1 MNIAR
6 LLKADERS
14 DLFKAVTGRSAV
26 WQIPKPQRPE
36 RTFLHRQS
44 PAVSAPPQIK
54 ARARKFP
61 SQDLL
66 LVDMITNALIVIAI
80 ASASYFFI
88 SAKGLRANID
98 PAVTS
103 YSGRSEQR

>member
-14 DLFKAVTGRSAV
+14 DLFKTVTGRSAV
-26 WQIPKPQRPE
+26 WQIPKPQWPE

-44 PAVSAPPQIK
+44 RGVSAPRRIK
-54 ARARKFP
+54 DRSRKP
-61 SQDLL
+61 PNQDLL
-66 LVDMITNALIVIAI
+66 WVDMITNALIVIAI
-80 ASASYFFI
+80 ASASYLFI
-88 SAKGLRANID
+88 SARSLRANFD

-103 YSGRSEQR
+103 YSERSQPR

>member
-14 DLFKAVTGRSAV
+14 DPFKAMTGRSAL
-26 WQIPKPQRPE
+26 WQIPKPPRPE
-36 RTFLHRQS
+36 RAFLHRQS
-44 PAVSAPPQIK
+44 RSITAPRHIQD
-54 ARARKFP
+54 RARKSP
-61 SQDLL
+61 TEDLL
-66 LVDMITNALIVIAI
+66 WADMIANALIVIVI

-88 SAKGLRANID
+88 SAKGLQADIG

-103 YSGRSEQR
+103 YSEPLQQR

>member
-14 DLFKAVTGRSAV
+14 DPFKAVTGRSAV
-26 WQIPKPQRPE
+26 WQISKPQRPE

-44 PAVSAPPQIK
+44 RSITAPRQI
-54 ARARKFP
+54 RDGARK
-61 SQDLL
+61 SRTEDLMWA
-66 LVDMITNALIVIAI
+66 DMIANALIVIVI
-80 ASASYFFI
+80 ASASYFFV
-88 SAKGLRANID
+88 SAKGLRANIG

-103 YSGRSEQR
+103 YSEPSQQR

>member
-14 DLFKAVTGRSAV
+14 YPFKSVTGISAAWQVAKSRRS
-26 WQIPKPQRPE
+26 E
-36 RTFLHRQS
+36 STFLHRQS
-44 PAVSAPPQIK
+44 PAVSAPPQIQN
-54 ARARKFP
+54 RARKSP
-61 SQDLL
+61 THDLL
-66 LVDMITNALIVIAI
+66 WIDMITNALIVIAI

-88 SAKGLRANID
+88 AAKGLRANID

-103 YSGRSEQR
+103 YSERSEPR